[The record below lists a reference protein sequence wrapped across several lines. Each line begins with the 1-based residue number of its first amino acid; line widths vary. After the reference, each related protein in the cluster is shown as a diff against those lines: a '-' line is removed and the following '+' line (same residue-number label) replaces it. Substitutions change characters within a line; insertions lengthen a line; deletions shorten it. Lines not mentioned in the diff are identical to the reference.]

1 MDLPEFGQSP
11 VAGLLADCMKAFVA
25 VVEVAFAAVV
35 ILAEILEA
43 PVDIVVGQELVVVQ
57 VLEDIV
63 VGIAVELGRGLA
75 QGTGLVATVVEPAV
89 GNIGMAWVVAV
100 DNFEDILGKPVI
112 EVVAVMDMDMVV
124 VVAEAE
130 HIG

>member
-1 MDLPEFGQSP
+1 
-11 VAGLLADCMKAFVA
+11 MKAFVA